1 MAGSDVFAALLYQ
14 LALPHV
20 ETAPFEPSARRQYL
34 EALNVADDGNLGPL
48 TELWTHRIAGTL

>member
-1 MAGSDVFAALLYQ
+1 MGRVLIAALLYK

-34 EALNVADDGNLGPL
+34 EALNAADDGNLGPL
-48 TELWTHRIAGTL
+48 TELWARRIAETL